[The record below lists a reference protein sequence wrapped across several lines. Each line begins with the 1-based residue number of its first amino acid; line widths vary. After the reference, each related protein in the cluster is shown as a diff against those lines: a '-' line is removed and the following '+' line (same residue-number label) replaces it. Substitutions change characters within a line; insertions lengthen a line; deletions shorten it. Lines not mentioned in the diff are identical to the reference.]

1 MKRLLLLILGLMLV
15 VLLRTAILSQ
25 SGDLEVYIRT
35 AYRLWAGEPIYVPHL
50 DGLQSFKYPPWIAP
64 LFAPLAFL
72 SLRGAEVL
80 WRLIQWASLLGMLA
94 LLIRTGKDKVDASSE
109 RLSFQPL
116 ALTFISFQG
125 VWNYNLLMGQITPL
139 LCLAA
144 LWSAARPTPAR
155 LAAAQVALSA
165 KIFPLLA
172 ALPSLIDLARIGK
185 PRRALQAL
193 GLGAIAAAALSVPA
207 LRATPEASPKAL
219 LTSFF
224 ATASQGG
231 QNLAGAQNGLPA
243 LLARVFGTPDAVASA
258 RSQIGLAAAGLGIAA
273 AAWLWARRPL
283 GGRPVAQTALALAL
297 SHAINPLA
305 FDYGLALAFP
315 WFALQL
321 GQLANERP
329 LRETLKTPSFWLFFA
344 AWAWIV
350 LPLPYR
356 ALAVFLSFL
365 SLRRPKAN
373 PQTR

>member
-1 MKRLLLLILGLMLV
+1 M
-15 VLLRTAILSQ
+15 
-25 SGDLEVYIRT
+25 
-35 AYRLWAGEPIYVPHL
+35 
-50 DGLQSFKYPPWIAP
+50 
-64 LFAPLAFL
+64 
-72 SLRGAEVL
+72 
-80 WRLIQWASLLGMLA
+80 
-94 LLIRTGKDKVDASSE
+94 
-109 RLSFQPL
+109 
-116 ALTFISFQG
+116 
-125 VWNYNLLMGQITPL
+125 
-139 LCLAA
+139 
-144 LWSAARPTPAR
+144 
-155 LAAAQVALSA
+155 
-165 KIFPLLA
+165 
-172 ALPSLIDLARIGK
+172 
-185 PRRALQAL
+185 
-193 GLGAIAAAALSVPA
+193 PA